1 VIGLAVVILIESEDE
16 QAVVRLC
23 PLDIAIEVLLKPGV
37 TLLNAAIVHIVEEIW
52 DHEGQGGQRRVI
64 GREGRER

>member
-1 VIGLAVVILIESEDE
+1 MVILIESEDE

-23 PLDIAIEVLLKPGV
+23 PLCVAVEVLLKPGV
-37 TLLNAAIVHIVEEIW
+37 TLLNAAIVHVVEEIW
-52 DHEGQGGQRRVI
+52 DHEGQGGQGRII